1 MSATPSPRPTINA
14 IGVTVAILSD
24 RSEVHI
30 ADIKTAADG
39 NSILADIDASILSIE
54 AQLEFGRGDA
64 EPGWRARAEAS
75 LKIKRRLRP
84 ALQQRIGE
92 LRRAERVA
100 GRTVVTQA
108 YAGTVD
114 AKRKAFIDAAC
125 ELLGHEICVEIWTRA
140 QQIRPS
146 VFDQGDQP

>member
-1 MSATPSPRPTINA
+1 MSAGSGLRPTITA
-14 IGVTVAILSD
+14 IGVNVAILSD

-30 ADIKTAADG
+30 ADIKTAAEG

-92 LRRAERVA
+92 LRRAEHVS
-100 GRTVVTQA
+100 GRTVVAQA
-108 YAGTVD
+108 YAATVD
-114 AKRKAFIDAAC
+114 AKRKAFIDAAG
-125 ELLGHEICVEIWTRA
+125 ELLGHEICVEIWARA

-146 VFDQGDQP
+146 VFDGCDQP